1 MNTHNVN
8 TAASESSKTWVE
20 QINTRHLP
28 PQLAEEMRFLASLCD
43 KEQRMLHIERLE
55 LIDGAGHHIADLV
68 CNSVTDWSVPRPL
81 IPAAVVAAWLLAK
94 KMITSA
100 FQEGGEA
107 EWGRIEKSLR
117 ADLIVGFHH
126 P

>member
-20 QINTRHLP
+20 QVNTRNFP

-43 KEQRMLHIERLE
+43 KEERMLHIERLE
-55 LIDGAGHHIADLV
+55 LIDGAALHIVDLV
-68 CNSVTDWSVPRPL
+68 CDSVTDWSVPRPL

-94 KMITSA
+94 KMVTSA
-100 FQEGGEA
+100 FEEGGEA
-107 EWGRIEKSLR
+107 EWDRIEKSLR
-117 ADLIVGFHH
+117 ADLIVGYYH